1 MNLLVSKWIRSCEGG
16 GEEVMPACHVG
27 TALET
32 WSSSG
37 GGSLR
42 HCWIP
47 GGCEALL
54 ICWNKLLCKKCRW
67 ALCDSKQNVIRCVL
81 VDSSAGT
88 QKPLP
93 QIAILASSLT
103 LSWKEQGGYMCWVG
117 WGGIM
122 FTVVTDCHRVICSL
136 CSAPLKSSSHSCLA
150 TPQRTTTTLYRC
162 SLHILEL
169 FLRCHVL
176 PWDEEIVV
184 MHLQPFSIHV
194 SLWLS
199 KQFSPSSFW
208 WRTYISYL
216 IPVG

>member
-42 HCWIP
+42 HCRIP

-117 WGGIM
+117 WEGIM
-122 FTVVTDCHRVICSL
+122 FTVVTESFALSVQH
-136 CSAPLKSSSHSCLA
+136 
-150 TPQRTTTTLYRC
+150 
-162 SLHILEL
+162 
-169 FLRCHVL
+169 
-176 PWDEEIVV
+176 PWN
-184 MHLQPFSIHV
+184 PAA
-194 SLWLS
+194 
-199 KQFSPSSFW
+199 
-208 WRTYISYL
+208 
-216 IPVG
+216 IPVWLHHGEPPPHCTDAACTYWSYFWDVMSFPGMRKLW

>member
-81 VDSSAGT
+81 VDSSEGT

-136 CSAPLKSSSHSCLA
+136 FS
-150 TPQRTTTTLYRC
+150 TL
-162 SLHILEL
+162 
-169 FLRCHVL
+169 
-176 PWDEEIVV
+176 EIQ
-184 MHLQPFSIHV
+184 QPFLSGYTTENHHHIVQMQPAHTGAIFEMSCP
-194 SLWLS
+194 SLGWGNCGNA
-199 KQFSPSSFW
+199 SPAIFN
-208 WRTYISYL
+208 TCFTL
-216 IPVG
+216 IK